1 MKVSIK
7 KITGGA
13 AVAVGLSMTLAGC
26 GTPAASKAQEPVIG
40 ADVSS
45 LSIPYFKAAQLG
57 IIDGGKKFHAII
69 RSDSADNSATTQF
82 KQVEDLIAQ
91 HVQALVI
98 NPVNSSAIVPAIEA
112 ANKAHIPVVLVD
124 RGATGGVVYTTV
136 ESNNILLGEQAGKTL
151 VKLLTKRFGT
161 AKGNVVEIDGPLS
174 TSSGLGRHDGLREE
188 LGKYPAIHIIATANG
203 NYSDSGGYAAMSD
216 ILQAHPQ
223 TSGSNAIDAVF
234 GANDESSAGAAQ
246 AIQAAHRFYPP
257 SSAHHIIQV
266 SVDGS
271 PIGVHELKTGHV
283 DAIVAQHPISMAEE
297 AVHYALDAIHKKPA
311 PGHVVYWPYVVVTP
325 QNINSVSLWGKRM
338 SAS

>member
-1 MKVSIK
+1 MKVSMK
-7 KITGGA
+7 MVA
-13 AVAVGLSMTLAGC
+13 ASSALAVGLGVSLAGC
-26 GTPAASKAQEPVIG
+26 GTPSATNSTEPVIG

-57 IIDGGKKFHAII
+57 IIDGGKKFHATI
-69 RSDSADNSATTQF
+69 RMDNADNSATTQL

-112 ANKAHIPVVLVD
+112 ANRAHIPVVLVD
-124 RGATGGVVYTTV
+124 RGATGGNVYTTV
-136 ESNNILLGEQAGKTL
+136 ESNNILLGEEAGKTI
-151 VKLLTKRFGT
+151 VNLLTKKFGSP
-161 AKGNVVEIDGPLS
+161 KGNVVEIDGPLS

-188 LGKYPAIHIIATANG
+188 LDKYKDIHIIATANG

-223 TSGSNAIDAVF
+223 ISGPNAIDAVF

-257 SSAHHIIQV
+257 SSSNHIIQV

-271 PIGVHELKTGHV
+271 PIGVHELETGHV

-297 AVHYALDAIHKKPA
+297 AVHYALNAIHKKPS
-311 PGHVVYWPYVVVTP
+311 PGRVVYWPYVVVTP
-325 QNINSVSLWGKRM
+325 QNINSINLWGKRM